1 MDTNFILLIDNQKV
15 NHNFYIVLIKFL
27 NDHKINFIQVS
38 SQREFLKIKD
48 KWHLVKGVIFS
59 GSNKRILRTNSKTN
73 YELMLLVIKTLN
85 VPILG
90 ICYGMQ
96 FISLYCKGR
105 IGELPEFCNKK
116 ILVKT
121 VKKHKLLKN
130 MNQNFY
136 AECRNHDIVIEPGIN
151 TKVLVRHNDKI
162 QVIANDKLKLYGTQF
177 HPELKK
183 STYPIL
189 LNFIYGICMF

>member
-1 MDTNFILLIDNQKV
+1 MDTNYILLIDNQKV
-15 NHNFYIVLIKFL
+15 NHTFYKYLTKFL
-27 NDHKINFIQVS
+27 NEHSINFVEITSIKDLQ
-38 SQREFLKIKD
+38 KIKD
-48 KWHLVKGVIFS
+48 KSEHIKGAIFS
-59 GSNKRILRTNSKTN
+59 GSAKRILRSHSKTN
-73 YELMLLVIKTLN
+73 IELMTKVIETFD

-96 FISLYCKGR
+96 FLNFFCKGG
-105 IGELPEFCNKK
+105 INELPEFCNKK
-116 ILVKT
+116 IFVKT

-136 AECRNHDIVIEPGIN
+136 AECRNHDIVVEPGTN
-151 TKVLVRHNDKI
+151 TNVLAKNRDSI
-162 QVIANDKLKLYGTQF
+162 QVTANDKLKFYGTQF

-189 LNFIYGICMF
+189 LNFIHDICMC

>member
-1 MDTNFILLIDNQKV
+1 MTKV
-15 NHNFYIVLIKFL
+15 IETF
-27 NDHKINFIQVS
+27 D
-38 SQREFLKIKD
+38 
-48 KWHLVKGVIFS
+48 
-59 GSNKRILRTNSKTN
+59 
-73 YELMLLVIKTLN
+73 

-90 ICYGMQ
+90 ICYGIQ
-96 FISLYCKGR
+96 FLNMYYKGE

-121 VKKHKLLKN
+121 VKKHKLLKY

-136 AECRNHDIVIEPGIN
+136 AECRNHDIVVEPGIN
-151 TKVLVRHNDKI
+151 TNVLVRNNDTI

-189 LNFIYGICMF
+189 LNFVYGICMF